1 MPRHRNEDD
10 EDIPVL
16 KKRKFAPPSYID
28 RRGGIKKGQKQDSF
42 LIRRQNANKKIALVN
57 YLVQEVQQLV
67 IVASFD
73 LPKLKLGLVD
83 RFIVLA
89 EFYKITPIIVFTK
102 EDLVVPEIARKIKK
116 IYNDAGYQVYLLGFL
131 DTDIAKSSPSLGI
144 EKKTGDSLSNNTH
157 LLKKDLQDDASR
169 EDGAS
174 ENLHF
179 ACDRENSNLSKKK
192 LKKNAILSS
201 ANGKYE
207 NSLIDEIREETFAE
221 KKTAVVGHSG
231 VGKTTML
238 RGVDKDYQ
246 AKTSQV
252 SILTG
257 RGRHTTSRVCL
268 HEFSFGG
275 VVFDMPGIKEIDYV
289 FLPKDDLKQ
298 YFLEFKKY
306 AADCRFANCT
316 HINEKDCAVKKAIG
330 NGVSGVRYRSYKQIF
345 STLS

>member
-1 MPRHRNEDD
+1 MLHLATSIGAGASR
-10 EDIPVL
+10 
-16 KKRKFAPPSYID
+16 
-28 RRGGIKKGQKQDSF
+28 KGQKQDSF

-116 IYNDAGYQVYLLGFL
+116 IYIDAGYQVYLLGFL
-131 DTDIAKSSPSLGI
+131 DTDIAKSPPSLGI
-144 EKKTGDSLSNNTH
+144 EKKTGSHLSNNTH
-157 LLKKDLQDDASR
+157 LLKKDLQDDASL
-169 EDGAS
+169 EDRAS

-207 NSLIDEIREETFAE
+207 NSLIDEIREETFAG
-221 KKTAVVGHSG
+221 KKSAVVGHSG

-238 RGVDKDYQ
+238 RGGWIRIIK
-246 AKTSQV
+246 AK
-252 SILTG
+252 
-257 RGRHTTSRVCL
+257 RHR
-268 HEFSFGG
+268 
-275 VVFDMPGIKEIDYV
+275 
-289 FLPKDDLKQ
+289 FL
-298 YFLEFKKY
+298 Y
-306 AADCRFANCT
+306 
-316 HINEKDCAVKKAIG
+316 
-330 NGVSGVRYRSYKQIF
+330 
-345 STLS
+345 